1 MKGELADESLGAF
14 HGDTNGRSFGTLI
27 PFNAKHF
34 CYRRRHNDLI
44 STGVYE
50 SQELA
55 LPRQAGPG
63 HVSSGGRM
71 GFPVRGCC

>member
-55 LPRQAGPG
+55 RL
-63 HVSSGGRM
+63 VSTRDFYLNRMQLRGGS
-71 GFPVRGCC
+71 